1 MLRAKARHISIGEH
15 SDAGEHGTADQSG
28 VHVLCGVIYRL
39 IPPQTEELCIIP
51 QYEAVTV
58 SVVDKAAK
66 PYSPVAKCSY

>member
-1 MLRAKARHISIGEH
+1 M
-15 SDAGEHGTADQSG
+15 
-28 VHVLCGVIYRL
+28 